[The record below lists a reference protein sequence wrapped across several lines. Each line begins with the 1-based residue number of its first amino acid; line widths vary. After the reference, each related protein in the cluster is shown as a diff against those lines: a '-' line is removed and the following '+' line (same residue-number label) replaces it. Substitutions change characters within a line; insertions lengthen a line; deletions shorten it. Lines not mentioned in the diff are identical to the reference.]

1 MPQWKMDLILQ
12 VDVSKFLLRDNNK
25 NKNIFK

>member
-12 VDVSKFLLRDNNK
+12 VDVSKFLFRANNK